1 MNRTARMIT
10 LAAPLATVA
19 LSLGISPAL
28 AEPAGPALDTIS
40 SAPAGPVNPHLPV
53 DPQGPVDKVALPVD
67 PDPEP
72 QPDPQPGP
80 QGPDDKVSIPEPC
93 PTHGPCGDQPD
104 DKKGPNDEDEPG
116 DDDSSTGDEIDRP
129 TRIDAGSATNDAGTV
144 DDDLAWLLTG
154 GVLIAMTGA
163 AYAARRRDRSAA

>member
-19 LSLGISPAL
+19 LSLGISPAV
-28 AEPAGPALDTIS
+28 AEPAGPTLDTIS
-40 SAPAGPVNPHLPV
+40 SVPT
-53 DPQGPVDKVALPVD
+53 
-67 PDPEP
+67 DPEPQP

-80 QGPDDKVSIPEPC
+80 QGPDDKVAIPEPC

-116 DDDSSTGDEIDRP
+116 DDGSSTGDEIDKP
-129 TRIDAGSATNDAGTV
+129 TRIDAGAATSDTAAPN
-144 DDDLAWLLTG
+144 DDLAWLLTG